1 MDASLQKR
9 VSHGALLFAVL
20 AVCLAIVATVLLAN
34 DKKHLK
40 SLLTYFNLAPAIYS
54 AEPPPK
60 VKPVKRQKLAAQKV
74 YLPPHLLQFEQAGDR
89 ASFARDFVLSG
100 KDLCDRFTAQG
111 FSNPKGW
118 HASPVNIRNFE
129 CMADLAEGKA
139 ATGAERA
146 SLFLEIRGEASGE
159 IRSIRMK
166 AVAPETPD
174 GAIVRA
180 KLDDALALIIGQTR
194 WADLAAMLE
203 PARGMQPYQAQH
215 FGISVSVKPEP
226 TAPHRVNVILLANEQ
241 SPGLK
246 LTRRFFDRERWLR
259 AAAVSDRPTLYSSV
273 RKSRAP

>member
-20 AVCLAIVATVLLAN
+20 AVCLAILATVLLAN
-34 DKKHLK
+34 DQKHLK
-40 SLLTYFNLAPAIYS
+40 SLLTYLNLAPAIYS

-60 VKPVKRQKLAAQKV
+60 VKPVKRQKLAAKKV
-74 YLPPHLLQFEQAGDR
+74 DLPHHLLKFENTSDR

-100 KDLCDRFTAQG
+100 KDLCDRFPTEG
-111 FSNPKGW
+111 FSNLEGW

-129 CMADLAEGKA
+129 CIADLVEENA
-139 ATGAERA
+139 ATPAERA

-174 GAIVRA
+174 GAAVRA
-180 KLDDALALIIGQTR
+180 KLNDALALIIGQTR
-194 WADLAAMLE
+194 WADLAAMLG
-203 PARGMQPYQAQH
+203 PANGMQAYQAQH

-226 TAPHRVNVILLANEQ
+226 TAPHRMNVILLANEQ

-246 LTRRFFDRERWLR
+246 LTRSFFDRGQWLP
-259 AAAVSDRPTLYSSV
+259 AASASDRPVVYNSV
-273 RKSRAP
+273 EKNRVR